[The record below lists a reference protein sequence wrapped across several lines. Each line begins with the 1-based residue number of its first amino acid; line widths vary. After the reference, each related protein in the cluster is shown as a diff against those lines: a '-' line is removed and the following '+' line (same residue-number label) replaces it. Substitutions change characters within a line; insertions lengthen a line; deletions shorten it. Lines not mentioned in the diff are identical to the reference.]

1 MHSGQMKIGDVA
13 RRTGVS
19 ARTLR
24 FYEERGLL
32 SPSERS
38 DAGYRLYEDD
48 DLRRLMRIVA
58 LRQLG
63 LGLDEVV
70 AVLDD
75 PAIDPRATLRAHL
88 ARLEQQSAEIE
99 LLRTRVSRAL
109 EHFDA
114 TGSAPTET
122 VIDAIEVMME
132 MHSHF
137 TKDELARLRE
147 LHRNTTPEHIDQV
160 QREWPELIASV
171 ERERAAGSDPADPA
185 VQALAGRW
193 RELVQ
198 AFTKDDPQIAER
210 MREAYAHNPRAASRG
225 MVSPELLEYVGRAI
239 RCLDDR

>member
-1 MHSGQMKIGDVA
+1 MHSAQMKIGDVA

-32 SPSERS
+32 TPSARS
-38 DAGYRLYEDD
+38 DAGYRLYDDD

-63 LGLDEVV
+63 LGLDEVA
-70 AVLDD
+70 AVLDE
-75 PAIDPRATLRAHL
+75 PATDPRATLRAHL

-109 EHFDA
+109 AHFDA
-114 TGSAPTET
+114 TDTTPTEN

-160 QREWPELIASV
+160 QRE
-171 ERERAAGSDPADPA
+171 
-185 VQALAGRW
+185 
-193 RELVQ
+193 
-198 AFTKDDPQIAER
+198 
-210 MREAYAHNPRAASRG
+210 
-225 MVSPELLEYVGRAI
+225 
-239 RCLDDR
+239 

>member
-38 DAGYRLYEDD
+38 DAGYRLYDDD

-99 LLRTRVSRAL
+99 LLGTRVSRAL